1 MHTTTDTAGAGNLTV
16 ISGVTDNR
24 SNRTLVF
31 NNNQVSNH
39 TRDGVLQIVTHDPEE
54 DNLEGLISAAT
65 ALVIQTVVEVGIL
78 PVLVLCGVT
87 MNVINMAVF
96 YRQGLSDR
104 INLCLFRFVCIFRVV
119 EVGVGRWWLWFKQS
133 LFTFMKISKLQIT
146 V

>member
-16 ISGVTDNR
+16 ISGVTDDG
-24 SNRTLVF
+24 SNRTWVF
-31 NNNQVSNH
+31 KNSQVSNH

-87 MNVINMAVF
+87 MNVINTAVF

-119 EVGVGRWWLWFKQS
+119 EVGVGRWWWWGGGGGGL
-133 LFTFMKISKLQIT
+133 SKVYLHS
-146 V
+146 